1 MIKNDFF
8 KYILNKKNESQ
19 FITGI
24 VSALTPLSVK
34 LYPSDNAILCKS
46 VTHLVGLKV
55 GSNVIILKIGSQF
68 IIIAVI
74 GEVPA

>member
-1 MIKNDFF
+1 MNNKFF
-8 KYILNKKNESQ
+8 KYIINKKYTNQ
-19 FITGI
+19 FVTGI

-34 LYPSDNAILCKS
+34 IYPGDDAILCKS

-55 GSNVIILKIGSQF
+55 GSNVIIMKIGSQF